1 MTSSTMKQIEVV
13 AAILLRD
20 KRVLGVQRGK
30 NKFPYISRKYE
41 FPGGKM
47 EPGESRE
54 EAVKRELEEE
64 LKMKIEV
71 QKAFMT
77 ITHQY
82 PDFHL
87 TMHTFLCTSETPT
100 VTLTEHINYQWL
112 TSDQLSGLDW
122 AEADLPIIEKLIA
135 DTDLELL

>member
-1 MTSSTMKQIEVV
+1 MKHIEVV

-20 KRVLGVQRGK
+20 KRVLGVQRGE

-41 FPGGKM
+41 FPGGKT

-77 ITHQY
+77 IRHQY

-87 TMHTFLCTSETPT
+87 TMHTFLCTSQTPT
-100 VTLTEHINYQWL
+100 VTLTEHINYRWL
-112 TSDQLSGLDW
+112 TKNELRNLDW

-135 DTDLELL
+135 DADAGLL